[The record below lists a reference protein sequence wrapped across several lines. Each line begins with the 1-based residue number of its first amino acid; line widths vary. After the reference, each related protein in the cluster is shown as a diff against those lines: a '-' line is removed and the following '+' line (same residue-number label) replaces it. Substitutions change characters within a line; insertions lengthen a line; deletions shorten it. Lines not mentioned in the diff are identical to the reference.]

1 MKVYPF
7 QEFSVEHFSDTSVT
21 PVVAQCNV
29 LGTLESSEILLID
42 ICDQNEL
49 SQFGSS
55 IADPH
60 SSSASLR

>member
-21 PVVAQCNV
+21 PVVAQRKV
-29 LGTLESSEILLID
+29 LGTLESGEILL